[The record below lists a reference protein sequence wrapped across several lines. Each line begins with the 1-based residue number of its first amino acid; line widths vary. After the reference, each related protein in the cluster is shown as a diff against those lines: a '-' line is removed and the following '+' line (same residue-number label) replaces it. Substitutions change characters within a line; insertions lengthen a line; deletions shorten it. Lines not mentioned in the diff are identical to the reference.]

1 MKKMRFSLRM
11 KRAGKNVISI
21 LTIRKSWI
29 SHKIIPFIEPT
40 SDVLTRQL
48 GKPNSKEKK
57 SIKGKV
63 GCTQCLSSGRAW
75 ENEKAAKQTIKK

>member
-11 KRAGKNVISI
+11 KRAGKKVISI

-48 GKPNSKEKK
+48 GKPNSKEEEVHQRQGGMHTV
-57 SIKGKV
+57 SFLWQSLG
-63 GCTQCLSSGRAW
+63 
-75 ENEKAAKQTIKK
+75 E